1 MPIGIV
7 RPCKGGRRVQDQAP
21 GTPSGQREITNRVRV
36 EKLLEPAA
44 CQSCGWQLEPGESAV
59 VFRGEIFC
67 KRACVQKAID
77 GPFDVDLG
85 GEG

>member
-1 MPIGIV
+1 V
-7 RPCKGGRRVQDQAP
+7 TLARWRQRDRGGSHARGLPDDAGAP
-21 GTPSGQREITNRVRV
+21 VTTPAYRV

-59 VFRGEIFC
+59 IFRGEIFC